1 MKKNKLFNMKIFI
14 WILFFPVITSVL
26 GVAGIYLGSIVAF
39 FKTDFLSLDVPSST
53 ILNTI
58 KSGIII
64 GLLLG
69 LSLWIWGIVIP
80 ELTKKFKSN
89 NKDDSGE

>member
-1 MKKNKLFNMKIFI
+1 MLLEYILVVLLF
-14 WILFFPVITSVL
+14 
-26 GVAGIYLGSIVAF
+26 F
-39 FKTDFLSLDVPSST
+39 FKTGLLSLDIPSPT

-58 KSGIII
+58 KSEVII

-80 ELTKKFKSN
+80 ELTKKFKSD